1 MARILFASAL
11 LAAVGWFSG
20 AASAHAAESR
30 AAVKTGDALYRINC
44 GATEAYTDKAGH
56 VWEPDTP
63 YRDQVGW
70 TTTSKAKVPIKNT
83 DNPTLYETESFGDL
97 FYEFKVP
104 NGSYRVMLHFA
115 DAIPKWWLKV
125 PREFDVTL
133 QNKRVLT
140 GFKPLA
146 EAGGLGIPVVKAF
159 KGVVVTN
166 GVLKL
171 SLTPFVDYPGIRG
184 IEIYPE

>member
-1 MARILFASAL
+1 MARILFA
-11 LAAVGWFSG
+11 AAVMIAACWPGG
-20 AASAHAAESR
+20 AVAAQAAESATTR
-30 AAVKTGDALYRINC
+30 TTADAIYRINC
-44 GATEAYTDKAGH
+44 GATEDYTDQAGH
-56 VWEPDTP
+56 VWQPDTP
-63 YRDQVGW
+63 YRDKVDW
-70 TTTSKAKVPIKNT
+70 TSTSKAKVPIKNT

-104 NGSYRVMLHFA
+104 NGSYRVVLHFA
-115 DAIPKWWLKV
+115 DAIPKWWLTV

-133 QNKRVLT
+133 QNKPALT

-146 EAGGLGIPVVKAF
+146 EAGGLGIPVVKEF
-159 KGVVVTN
+159 KGIVVSD

-171 SLTPFVDYPGIRG
+171 SLIPFVDYPGICG

>member
-1 MARILFASAL
+1 MARILVAATVL
-11 LAAVGWFSG
+11 VAVGSLSG
-20 AASAHAAESR
+20 TVSAR
-30 AAVKTGDALYRINC
+30 AATEKKADALYRINC

-63 YRDQVGW
+63 YRDQVDW
-70 TTTSKAKVPIKNT
+70 TTTSKAKVPIRNT

-104 NGSYRVMLHFA
+104 NGSYRVVLHFA

-133 QNKRVLT
+133 QHKRVLT
-140 GFKPLA
+140 GFKPLE
-146 EAGGLGIPVVKAF
+146 EAGGLGIPVVKEF
-159 KGVVVTN
+159 KGVVVTD